1 MAERLT
7 TVDGRDPLGEPALGE
22 IIRDIQAEV
31 RAIRHDQALYVT
43 KEISELKMAEHEKR
57 LTALE
62 EGRKA
67 TQRMVASSFVLPLL
81 VILVAYAM
89 GLRP

>member
-1 MAERLT
+1 MDERLT
-7 TVDGRDPLGEPALGE
+7 TVDNPLGEPLLGE

-31 RAIRHDQALYVT
+31 RAMRQDQGLYVT

-57 LTALE
+57 IAALE
-62 EGRKA
+62 EGRRT

-81 VILVAYAM
+81 VLLVAYAM